1 MNNQIIKTLKRKIS
15 ELTDEYGNIST
26 ETQRNVVKEELHY
39 YILNFVYHHPEY
51 VNWTM
56 YGGSSLRICHKLD
69 RMSVDL
75 DFEIT
80 HPISEECLEKLKKE
94 IESYFLNNYNTGPE
108 ILTIK
113 RVGNRGL
120 RLNFCVNNELG
131 IQHSSNYIHVKV
143 DLNYFI
149 APNTVIESIGISCDQ
164 FSFPIKIYNMSSLMA
179 SKIAA
184 ILLRG
189 QRGIGN
195 VIYQEKGRDIYDLLW
210 YMGKRIIPDLDYL
223 IAKKVDIKDLRTL
236 FDKLTLQMN
245 KVSDENLRQ
254 DLSPLFL
261 DQEYIENWIK
271 NWRENYL
278 RLLKEYNIFTITKI
292 EEVNIHQ
299 DFNTEIYFFSYL
311 YQTEDMEL
319 IKITYRLSDYWISY
333 SEGDLSI
340 PINWKIDNIIKFGSN
355 IGDNS
360 VLQEKLKQYATLFS
374 QKNESYFK
382 KMNNVMISDTI
393 TTKLIRMT
401 SNNLNNREHILL
413 NKSALISCKLDDL
426 FK

>member
-1 MNNQIIKTLKRKIS
+1 
-15 ELTDEYGNIST
+15 
-26 ETQRNVVKEELHY
+26 
-39 YILNFVYHHPEY
+39 
-51 VNWTM
+51 
-56 YGGSSLRICHKLD
+56 
-69 RMSVDL
+69 
-75 DFEIT
+75 
-80 HPISEECLEKLKKE
+80 
-94 IESYFLNNYNTGPE
+94 
-108 ILTIK
+108 
-113 RVGNRGL
+113 
-120 RLNFCVNNELG
+120 
-131 IQHSSNYIHVKV
+131 
-143 DLNYFI
+143 
-149 APNTVIESIGISCDQ
+149 
-164 FSFPIKIYNMSSLMA
+164 MA